1 MHVIQNLLLGFVVL
15 STVAQAQQVDNP
27 RILPGTPS
35 ATETSY
41 RPSWVWW
48 PSRTV
53 PRDRP
58 YVPLTGKERLDLL
71 VLGSFLNPGSWA
83 RASFAAG
90 IDHLQNDPRPWGSN
104 TDGFEKRLLDRYA
117 AFAVRDSIE
126 AAWASVIGHEVR
138 YIPSTSDRFG
148 PRLLHAVAGGFR
160 TYNNNG
166 KWRPHYS
173 RIGASFGTAYI
184 RSTWRPDNDRNA
196 SELAY
201 ETLIQLTVNSSS
213 RVYREFSPEINKVLF
228 GWMKKK
234 DKPTVPAPATPLPKP
249 SSTHSLQVNPLR

>member
-15 STVAQAQQVDNP
+15 STVAPAQQVDNA
-27 RILPGTPS
+27 RIQPGTPAS
-35 ATETSY
+35 TATSY
-41 RPSWVWW
+41 KPSWVWW

-53 PRDRP
+53 PRDQP
-58 YVPLTGKERLDLL
+58 YVPLTGKQRLDLL
-71 VLGSFLNPGSWA
+71 VRGSFLNPGSWA

-90 IDHLQNDPRPWGSN
+90 IDHLQNDPPQWGSN

-117 AFAVRDSIE
+117 AFAIRDGIE
-126 AAWASVIGHEVR
+126 SAWAGVIGHEVR
-138 YIPSTSDRFG
+138 YIPSTSERFS
-148 PRLLHAVAGGFR
+148 PRLLHAIAGGFR
-160 TYNNNG
+160 TYNSEG

-173 RIGASFGTAYI
+173 RVGASFGAAYI
-184 RSTWRPDNDRNA
+184 RYTWEPARERDA

-201 ETLIQLTVNSSS
+201 ETLLQLAVNSSG

-234 DKPTVPAPATPLPKP
+234 DKPATPASTPSNTTPPRSESKP
-249 SSTHSLQVNPLR
+249 IR